1 MMAAVLSTNARTG
14 DGAPRPHTAV
24 VTSGHGPFSPRVLT
38 QRAME
43 AAVLPPSP
51 ALNSAQKIGRV
62 VMVRNVS
69 AAGSNKYWFGHEAS
83 APLP

>member
-1 MMAAVLSTNARTG
+1 
-14 DGAPRPHTAV
+14 
-24 VTSGHGPFSPRVLT
+24 
-38 QRAME
+38 
-43 AAVLPPSP
+43 LPPSP
-51 ALNSAQKIGRV
+51 ALNSAQKIGRL